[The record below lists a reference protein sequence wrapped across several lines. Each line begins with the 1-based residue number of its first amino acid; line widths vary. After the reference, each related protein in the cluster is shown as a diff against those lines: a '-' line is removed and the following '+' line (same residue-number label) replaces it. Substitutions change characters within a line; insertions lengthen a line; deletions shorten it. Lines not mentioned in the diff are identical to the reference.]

1 MFNLLRKSYSGLSK
15 DTWIL
20 AGVTLVNRSGMMV
33 LPFLTIY
40 LTSAKNFTVAQAG
53 IISSFFGLGSMCG
66 SYFGGLLSDRMGY
79 FPVQLISLILGGAAC
94 VTLGWVDGFIP
105 LCIGM
110 FITSALLDMLRPAMS
125 AAVGS
130 FASPDNVTRSF
141 SLIRMA
147 INLGAGVGPA
157 IAGIVAGIS
166 FKWIFIGDG
175 LTSIAAGFVLYYFFH
190 SKIKDTTFSR
200 KKTVPA
206 PSPMRNINFVFYVI
220 LCSAY
225 ATIFFQLFCT
235 LPLYY
240 DQVHHLLKRET
251 GYLIALNGLIV
262 FAFEMMLVFKL
273 ENTVH
278 PKKVILF
285 GVFLAGVGLLM
296 LNLFTSGLILILS
309 MIVLSFS
316 EIFAMPFMMT
326 VAVAKADNTN
336 RGRITGI
343 YSTAWSAAFIIAPIL
358 GTTLVTHFGFDV
370 LWWSMS
376 ALALLTMLGM
386 WVVVG
391 RLIPEAS

>member
-1 MFNLLRKSYSGLSK
+1 
-15 DTWIL
+15 
-20 AGVTLVNRSGMMV
+20 
-33 LPFLTIY
+33 
-40 LTSAKNFTVAQAG
+40 
-53 IISSFFGLGSMCG
+53 
-66 SYFGGLLSDRMGY
+66 
-79 FPVQLISLILGGAAC
+79 
-94 VTLGWVDGFIP
+94 
-105 LCIGM
+105 
-110 FITSALLDMLRPAMS
+110 
-125 AAVGS
+125 
-130 FASPDNVTRSF
+130 
-141 SLIRMA
+141 MA

-175 LTSIAAGFVLYYFFH
+175 LTSVAAGIVLYYFFH
-190 SKIKDTTFSR
+190 AKIKKVTFS
-200 KKTVPA
+200 KKPEVRA
-206 PSPMRNINFVFYVI
+206 PSPMRNMNFVWYVV

-273 ENTVH
+273 ENAIH
-278 PKKVILF
+278 PKKIIIA

-296 LNLFTSGLILILS
+296 LNFFTTGFILVIS

-326 VAVAKADNTN
+326 VAVAKADHTN

-343 YSTAWSAAFIIAPIL
+343 YSTAWSAAFIIAPIM
-358 GTTLVTHFGFDV
+358 GTTIVTHWGFDV
-370 LWWSMS
+370 LWWTMS
-376 ALALLTMLGM
+376 AIAVFTMIGM
-386 WVVVG
+386 WIVVG
-391 RLIPEAS
+391 RLIPEEVKL

>member
-1 MFNLLRKSYSGLSK
+1 
-15 DTWIL
+15 
-20 AGVTLVNRSGMMV
+20 
-33 LPFLTIY
+33 
-40 LTSAKNFTVAQAG
+40 
-53 IISSFFGLGSMCG
+53 
-66 SYFGGLLSDRMGY
+66 
-79 FPVQLISLILGGAAC
+79 
-94 VTLGWVDGFIP
+94 
-105 LCIGM
+105 
-110 FITSALLDMLRPAMS
+110 
-125 AAVGS
+125 
-130 FASPDNVTRSF
+130 
-141 SLIRMA
+141 MA

-175 LTSIAAGFVLYYFFH
+175 LTSVAAGIVLYYFFH
-190 SKIKDTTFSR
+190 AKIR
-200 KKTVPA
+200 KATYTKKPAVRA
-206 PSPMRNINFVFYVI
+206 PSPMRNMNFVWYVI

-262 FAFEMMLVFKL
+262 FVFEMMLVFKI
-273 ENTVH
+273 EKAVH
-278 PKKVILF
+278 PKKIILF

-296 LNLFTSGLILILS
+296 LNFFTTGLILVIS

-326 VAVAKADNTN
+326 VAVAKADDTN

-358 GTTLVTHFGFDV
+358 GTTIVTHYGFDV
-370 LWWSMS
+370 LWWTMS
-376 ALALLTMLGM
+376 ALAVVTMIGM
-386 WVVVG
+386 WIVVG
-391 RLIPEAS
+391 RLIPEEVKL